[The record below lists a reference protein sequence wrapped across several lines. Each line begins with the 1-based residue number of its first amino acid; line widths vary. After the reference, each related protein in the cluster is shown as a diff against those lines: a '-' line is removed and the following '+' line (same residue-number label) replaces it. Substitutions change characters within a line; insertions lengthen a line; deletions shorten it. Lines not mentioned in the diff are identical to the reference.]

1 MKIGTKIT
9 HDPMTHHVS
18 NLEGVII
25 LLLIEYY
32 VNNGG
37 NYIEMTNP
45 KNPKGSF
52 EVLKLFSCYCVG
64 LFNSHIK
71 ILIQ

>member
-9 HDPMTHHVS
+9 HTTMTHHVS
-18 NLEGVII
+18 DLEGVII

-32 VNNGG
+32 ANNGG
-37 NYIEMTNP
+37 NYIEMTNL
-45 KNPKGSF
+45 KNPKGRF
-52 EVLKLFSCYCVG
+52 EIFKLFFCYCVG
-64 LFNSHIK
+64 LFNSHIN

>member
-9 HDPMTHHVS
+9 HTPMTHHVS
-18 NLEGVII
+18 DLEGVII

-32 VNNGG
+32 ANNGG
-37 NYIEMTNP
+37 NYIEMTNF

-52 EVLKLFSCYCVG
+52 EIFKLFSCYRVG
-64 LFNSHIK
+64 LFNSHIN